1 MLAGPFELI
10 VDSTVRAYAY
20 NVAQKLPVWIE
31 KRDGSAKETVIWTDS
46 DPETQFEFTI
56 YQMDG
61 DKTGAAGQPVTVR
74 NDGKPV
80 YLDLGYQYKVY
91 ETKHP
96 ESYEGYEGQENQS
109 DEKGFY
115 QIIDLTKRPEISMGS
130 GVQEAK
136 GGNLTTFV
144 NRRLSRL
151 QVVKQS
157 RTCLLYTSRRRADY
171 VLF

>member
-1 MLAGPFELI
+1 MIQNTPAALRTAVIDGVSHDAAMLAGPFELT

-136 GGNLTTFV
+136 
-144 NRRLSRL
+144 
-151 QVVKQS
+151 
-157 RTCLLYTSRRRADY
+157 
-171 VLF
+171 